1 MSRNAKYLPQSDR
14 LEQTSGSRRL
24 SAYVRRGLMRYQEA
38 ADYLGI
44 AKGTLANWVSLRI
57 GPRSIKIGSMRLF
70 RPEDLELFIEE
81 KLFETERFE
90 KRRRRQRG
98 RGAQVLTCPHP
109 DLFLFSVMA
118 LALAA
123 FLFTCVI
130 GFQ

>member
-1 MSRNAKYLPQSDR
+1 MSRNAQRLPQPDR
-14 LEQTSGSRRL
+14 LEQTSGSQRI

-44 AKGTLANWVSLRI
+44 AKGTLANWVSLRV

-70 RPEDLELFIEE
+70 RQEDLDRFIEE

-98 RGAQVLTCPHP
+98 RGALVLTCPYP

-118 LALAA
+118 LALAV
-123 FLFTCVI
+123 FLFTSVVS
-130 GFQ
+130 FQ

>member
-1 MSRNAKYLPQSDR
+1 MSRNAKCLSQLDS
-14 LEQTSGSRRL
+14 LEQKSGSQRI

-44 AKGTLANWVSLRI
+44 AKGTLANWVSQRI

-70 RPEDLELFIEE
+70 RQEDLDVFIEE

-98 RGAQVLTCPHP
+98 RGALVLTCQHP
-109 DLFLFSVMA
+109 DLFLFSVLV
-118 LALAA
+118 LALAV
-123 FLFTCVI
+123 FIFTVP
-130 GFQ
+130 

>member
-1 MSRNAKYLPQSDR
+1 MSRNAKCLSQPDS
-14 LEQTSGSRRL
+14 LEQKSGSQRI

-44 AKGTLANWVSLRI
+44 AKGTLANWVSQRI

-70 RPEDLELFIEE
+70 RQEDLDVFIEE

-98 RGAQVLTCPHP
+98 RGALVLTCQHP
-109 DLFLFSVMA
+109 DLFLFSVLV
-118 LALAA
+118 LALAV
-123 FLFTCVI
+123 FIFTVS
-130 GFQ
+130 

>member
-1 MSRNAKYLPQSDR
+1 MSRNAKCLSQPDS
-14 LEQTSGSRRL
+14 LEQKSGSQRI

-44 AKGTLANWVSLRI
+44 AKGTLANWVSQRI

-70 RPEDLELFIEE
+70 RQEDLDVFIEE

-98 RGAQVLTCPHP
+98 RGALVLTCQHP
-109 DLFLFSVMA
+109 DLFLFSVLV
-118 LALAA
+118 LALAV
-123 FLFTCVI
+123 FIFTVP
-130 GFQ
+130 

>member
-1 MSRNAKYLPQSDR
+1 MSRNAKRLPQQDS
-14 LEQTSGSRRL
+14 LEPASASQRI

-44 AKGTLANWVSLRI
+44 AKGTLANWVSQRI
-57 GPRSIKIGSMRLF
+57 GPRSVKIGSMRLF
-70 RPEDLELFIEE
+70 RQEDLDLFIEE

-98 RGAQVLTCPHP
+98 RGALVLSCPHP

-123 FLFTCVI
+123 FLFTRVI